1 MYNNILYKEIYE
13 SQILNQQINYYI
25 LETKYDNQKTILNES
40 IGDKVKGAKDWIKE
54 RVGKLIDIVQ
64 KVLKKIRYFFFEYL
78 PGKFKALKDKI
89 TKKNKED
96 NGNKKEDYKNKKLK
110 TIDIEHMLSNAV
122 SIHLRIRD
130 VHEII
135 PDPEKTNEC
144 SKKYRE
150 EKYDE
155 IINLTFDEL
164 YKKEIDFLK
173 NVDNENN
180 LIEITYDE
188 ILDFYTD
195 WLYDGKRFTQKTKET
210 PESLAEILNQDL
222 QYIQRYP
229 EKMDEEDVK
238 LYAKCTQKVISILN
252 SIIELYNKYATRIF
266 QYFNKYLDIDTAD
279 KIHADNIKKHN
290 DEYETEKK
298 KSELMDQQ
306 SKDNAPYHVL
316 GALMD
321 RNFTLADTCMKLMK
335 QKGLDDS
342 SYKVDDHCMAISDN
356 KDDYKSRKYL
366 QQQQWA
372 FQKNPCEKRY
382 QHLKMLYKITKYNN
396 TF

>member
-25 LETKYDNQKTILNES
+25 LENKYNNQKKTILNES

-89 TKKNKED
+89 TKKED

-110 TIDIEHMLSNAV
+110 TIDIKHMISNAL
-122 SIHLRIRD
+122 SIHLHIRD
-130 VHEII
+130 VHKII
-135 PDPEKTNEC
+135 PDPEKTNGY

-188 ILDFYTD
+188 ILDFYTS
-195 WLYDGKRFTQKTKET
+195 WFYDGKKFTQKTKET
-210 PESLAEILNQDL
+210 SESLAEILNQDL

-238 LYAKCTQKVISILN
+238 LYAKCTQKVISMLN

-266 QYFNKYLDIDTAD
+266 QYFNMYLNIDTAD
-279 KIHADNIKKHN
+279 KIHADIKKHG

-306 SKDNAPYHVL
+306 PKDNAPAHVL

-321 RNFTLADTCMKLMK
+321 RNFTLADACMKLMK

-342 SYKVDDHCMAISDN
+342 SYKVDDNCEAISDN

-366 QQQQWA
+366 QQQEWA

-382 QHLKMLYKITKYNN
+382 QHVKMLYKITKYNN